1 MKNQIIKLI
10 TVFTLAFS
18 VVSCTKD
25 DNNETIAKLPTI
37 LEIAQADQA
46 NFSILI
52 AALNKTGLNATV
64 SGPGSYTVFAPTNA
78 AMIAGGVT
86 EASIA
91 ALNTSSTASTTE
103 IAAVSSVRRLLQNHI
118 LGVATK
124 ADDLLV
130 AGYVKTFASGIGS
143 TNLSMFIEKV
153 GNDVLV
159 NGGTAIIGGKVTSPN
174 IDASNGIVHVVDG
187 LLKLPKL
194 VDHIKINPNL
204 NTLES
209 IITTTAF
216 GDQSVVFGLVNT
228 ASTNAVYA
236 SNNTNPAMTIFAPL
250 DSAFTA
256 ATASGGYLTGAN
268 FDPATNLAANVT
280 KVLQYHV
287 SQSLPFTAPAVAAVG
302 NMNATSATAWIA
314 ATATSNA
321 TIRTL
326 ALNSV
331 PANQTFSIEKGT
343 LKITDV
349 PVATA
354 PASIIKTVNIQATNG
369 VIHTIDRVLR
379 PTL

>member
-18 VVSCTKD
+18 VVSCSKD
-25 DNNETIAKLPTI
+25 DNNETITKLPTI
-37 LEIAQADQA
+37 LEIAQADQT

-52 AALNKTGLNATV
+52 AALNKTGLNTTA

-78 AMIAGGVT
+78 AFISAGFT

-91 ALNTSSTASTTE
+91 ALNPSSTLPADVS
-103 IAAVSSVRRLLQNHI
+103 AVSSVRRLLQNHI

-143 TNLSMFIEKV
+143 TFLSMYIQKV
-153 GNDVLV
+153 GNDVLI
-159 NGGTAIIGGKVTSPN
+159 NGGTAIVGGKVTTAN

-187 LLKLPKL
+187 VLKLPKL
-194 VDHIKINPNL
+194 VDHIKINPDL
-204 NTLES
+204 STLLS
-209 IITTTAF
+209 VVTTNAF
-216 GDQSVVFGLVNT
+216 GDQSAVLGLLNT
-228 ASTNAVYA
+228 ASTNASYA
-236 SNNTNPAMTIFAPL
+236 SNNTNPAITLFAPL
-250 DSAFTA
+250 NSAFTA

-280 KVLQYHV
+280 KVLQYHA
-287 SQSLPFTAPAVAAVG
+287 SQSLPFIAPSVAAVG
-302 NMNATSATAWIA
+302 NLQSSSATAWVA
-314 ATATSNA
+314 ATATSNS

-326 ALNSV
+326 ALNAASS
-331 PANQTFSIEKGT
+331 NQTFSIEKGT
-343 LKITDV
+343 LKITEV
-349 PVATA
+349 PTQTGVS
-354 PASIIKTVNIQATNG
+354 ASIIKTVNIQATNG

-379 PTL
+379 PVL